1 MCDFASLARGSI
13 KTRTGEALSSSPRDR
28 FAQARLA
35 TKPLHSPVVAP
46 QTWNDD
52 DSLLLG
58 FGLFKASTRV
68 TVIVTGCLL
77 RILDPFF
84 QPTAFGFCLL
94 QQNRRA
100 VLFSCLTAGLRGRSV
115 IQALLLI
122 SRRIRHQFQL
132 ARGRSPSQSEA
143 L

>member
-58 FGLFKASTRV
+58 FGLLKPQPGGPFCPIPGSLCTSVLHLSIGKRS
-68 TVIVTGCLL
+68 
-77 RILDPFF
+77 RISM
-84 QPTAFGFCLL
+84 
-94 QQNRRA
+94 N
-100 VLFSCLTAGLRGRSV
+100 
-115 IQALLLI
+115 
-122 SRRIRHQFQL
+122 
-132 ARGRSPSQSEA
+132 
-143 L
+143 